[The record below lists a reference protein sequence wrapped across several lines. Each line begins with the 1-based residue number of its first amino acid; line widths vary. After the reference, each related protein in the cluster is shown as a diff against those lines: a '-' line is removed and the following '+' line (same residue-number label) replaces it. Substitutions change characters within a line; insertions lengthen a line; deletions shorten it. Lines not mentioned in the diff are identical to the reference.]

1 MVSGANSS
9 RINKVQAQAQQD
21 LLNLLIQ
28 SEGVSVR
35 HQIEEGEITLPED
48 PSQKVVYP
56 WNPDQATD
64 FFAEIETNS
73 LLNGLEDQ
81 EITDRA
87 ENFFKTLDHLW
98 ETSIQ
103 AKLTRKFATVPKA
116 ILAAIAQQAE
126 ALVNSSSD
134 LAGQLV
140 QCVQT
145 SLPVWSEE
153 DLYVFAR
160 PVAYAMRG
168 EEPKYEL
175 PQDWQ
180 ALSEIEQAK
189 LTLAIA
195 KYALN
200 IAQQEQD

>member
-9 RINKVQAQAQQD
+9 RINQVQAQAQQD

-28 SEGVSVR
+28 SEGASVR
-35 HQIEEGEITLPED
+35 HHIEEGEITLQED
-48 PSQKVVYP
+48 PNQKVAYP
-56 WNPDQATD
+56 WNPDQAPE

-73 LLNGLEDQ
+73 LLQGLENQ

-103 AKLTRKFATVPKA
+103 AKLARKFATVPKA

-126 ALVNSSSD
+126 ALVTSSSD

-180 ALSEIEQAK
+180 ALSDIEQAK

-200 IAQQEQD
+200 LAQQEQG